1 MGSCVHQ
8 VTDSSVQ
15 DYYSAT
21 IFTQVYTMSTS
32 EITQVALFLRT
43 HSEFMQVEQGYAQY
57 IAYTI
62 TSVGKILKSH
72 RIGKR

>member
-1 MGSCVHQ
+1 M
-8 VTDSSVQ
+8 Q
-15 DYYSAT
+15 DYYSTT
-21 IFTQVYTMSTS
+21 IFTQQVYTMSTS

-43 HSEFMQVEQGYAQY
+43 YSEFMQVEQGYAQY